1 MAAVARSVASLRIIG
16 DSVKVAELTQLMG
29 REPSLAYETGES
41 FEVRGRVLTR
51 KSGMWMIRV
60 PASEPES
67 LDAQIAELLGSVSAS
82 VETWQRLSERFRLN
96 VFCGLFMEESN
107 EGFSLEPATLS
118 ALAARKITIDF
129 DVYAPSTD
137 TKGGESEV

>member
-1 MAAVARSVASLRIIG
+1 MAAVARSVASLRIVG
-16 DSVKVAELTQLMG
+16 DSVKVAELTHLMG
-29 REPSLAYETGES
+29 REPSQAYEMGEE

-51 KSGMWMIRV
+51 KGGMWMIRV

-82 VETWQRLSERFRLN
+82 VETWQTLSERFRLN

-118 ALAARKITIDF
+118 ALAERKIAIDF
-129 DVYAPSTD
+129 DVYAPSTE